1 MVSEDDKKL
10 LEILQNHIGNFDDFK
25 KAVNEYHLQGYKS
38 MIKIDELHQG
48 HKQTLKYLA
57 NLEALPL
64 IAEKFQSIKSELLPA
79 AMAQNHVPV
88 ATMSE
93 ALKTQAKIL
102 GIIIGVLLTLV
113 VSLLGA
119 FVTIKVWFPQIFN

>member
-1 MVSEDDKKL
+1 
-10 LEILQNHIGNFDDFK
+10 
-25 KAVNEYHLQGYKS
+25 